1 MTFLLPE
8 LARALQTHPSPAAS
22 PGASLPWAKAGEGTL
37 GRRLA
42 LEPLEPEPVWE
53 GLVQEL
59 GEHLSSA
66 RPCGQQTR
74 RGGHHCQGTS
84 ISQGRDPRATRAHS
98 WVPPALRCLNAP
110 VHAAQTMP
118 GQTPSCALSLP
129 QPATFNPRS
138 WCARPQAS
146 ASAPAHSRGQTQ
158 GQDVPE
164 RLGPWWGPPC
174 LPQAYP
180 ASRSLQ
186 LVRSDPTPE
195 SASTALPGDQ
205 LQPALQ

>member
-1 MTFLLPE
+1 MQRNRPGRAVTFLLPE

-84 ISQGRDPRATRAHS
+84 ISQGAGPQGHTSPFLGPSSPQVPECTR
-98 WVPPALRCLNAP
+98 
-110 VHAAQTMP
+110 
-118 GQTPSCALSLP
+118 
-129 QPATFNPRS
+129 PRS
-138 WCARPQAS
+138 PDHARPDALLCSVPTTTCDLQPTVLVCPAPRQCQCARSQP
-146 ASAPAHSRGQTQ
+146 
-158 GQDVPE
+158 
-164 RLGPWWGPPC
+164 GPDTGPGR
-174 LPQAYP
+174 A
-180 ASRSLQ
+180 
-186 LVRSDPTPE
+186 
-195 SASTALPGDQ
+195 
-205 LQPALQ
+205 

>member
-1 MTFLLPE
+1 MPSRPTRAQQLPPGLVSLGQRLGRGHWAEGWLLSPWS
-8 LARALQTHPSPAAS
+8 LSQSGRAWSKSLGSICLQPGPVGSRPGGAGTTARAHPS
-22 PGASLPWAKAGEGTL
+22 
-37 GRRLA
+37 
-42 LEPLEPEPVWE
+42 
-53 GLVQEL
+53 
-59 GEHLSSA
+59 A
-66 RPCGQQTR
+66 RV
-74 RGGHHCQGTS
+74 
-84 ISQGRDPRATRAHS
+84 RDPRATRAHS

-138 WCARPQAS
+138 WCARPRAS
-146 ASAPAHSRGQTQ
+146 ASVPAHSRGQTQ

-186 LVRSDPTPE
+186 LVCSDPTPE